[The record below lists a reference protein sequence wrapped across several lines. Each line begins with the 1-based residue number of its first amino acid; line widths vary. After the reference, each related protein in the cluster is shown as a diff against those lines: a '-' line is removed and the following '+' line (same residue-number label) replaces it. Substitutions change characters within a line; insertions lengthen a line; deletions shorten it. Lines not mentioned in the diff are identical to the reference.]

1 MELTHLDQDGDARM
15 VDVSGKAYTKR
26 TATAQAV
33 VTMNRETL
41 ALILDGKMPK
51 GDVFSCARIAGIL
64 AAKHTSQLIPMCHPL
79 PIDHVEVK
87 ISPRG
92 ENQVEISATVGCTY
106 KTGVEM
112 EALQAASTAALTIY
126 DMCKAV
132 DKTMVIGE
140 IMLLKKSGGKSGDFV
155 RGAE

>member
-15 VDVSGKAYTKR
+15 VDVSQKGYTKR

-33 VTMNRETL
+33 VTMNPETL
-41 ALILDGKMPK
+41 ALILDGRMPK
-51 GDVFSCARIAGIL
+51 GDVFSCARIAGIM
-64 AAKHTSQLIPMCHPL
+64 AAKHTAELIPMCHPL

-87 ISPRG
+87 IVPQG
-92 ENQVEISATVGCTY
+92 DHQVLINATVGCTY

-112 EALQAASTAALTIY
+112 EALQAAAVAGLTIY

-140 IMLLKKSGGKSGDFV
+140 IMLLKKSGGRSGDFI
-155 RGAE
+155 RKAE